1 MQTKDVIYM
10 SKREE
15 IGERIKVMRMA
26 RGMSQMDL
34 AKALNCG
41 QSTVAMYETGKRMP
55 DLDMVDYMADVFN
68 VPPYAILYSEKEIE
82 DMISI
87 SEAERYLLLAFRAA
101 DERAKEDA
109 MNTLLSHP
117 KVKEKNRA

>member
-34 AKALNCG
+34 AKALDCG

-87 SEAERYLLLAFRAA
+87 SEAERNLLSAFRAA

-117 KVKEKNRA
+117 IVKEKNRA

>member
-1 MQTKDVIYM
+1 MLM
-10 SKREE
+10 SRKEE

-34 AKALNCG
+34 AKSLNCG

-82 DMISI
+82 EMISI
-87 SEAERYLLLAFRAA
+87 TPTERRLISAYRAA
-101 DERAKEDA
+101 DERARSDA
-109 MNTLLSHP
+109 MATLLSHP
-117 KVKEKNRA
+117 ANVGNNLA

>member
-1 MQTKDVIYM
+1 M
-10 SKREE
+10 SRKED
-15 IGERIKVMRMA
+15 IGERIKVMRMS

-34 AKALNCG
+34 AKYMHCG
-41 QSTVAMYETGKRMP
+41 QSTIAMYETGKRMP
-55 DLDMVDYMADVFN
+55 DLDIVDYMADVFN

-87 SEAERYLLLAFRAA
+87 SPIERRLLSAYRAA

-117 KVKEKNRA
+117 IAIEKSRA